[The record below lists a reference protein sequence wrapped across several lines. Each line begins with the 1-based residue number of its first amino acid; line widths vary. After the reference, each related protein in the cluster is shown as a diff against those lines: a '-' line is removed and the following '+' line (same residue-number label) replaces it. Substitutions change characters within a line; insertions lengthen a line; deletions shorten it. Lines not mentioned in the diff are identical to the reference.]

1 MEGFDWRC
9 PLNVCTLIHMPMPRN
24 SKHFSRQNYTFEV
37 LFWPQKQWKYEEW
50 VAKNTRYRNR
60 SAKCLEICFFAPWP
74 RIALLLAT
82 WPSDLTLS
90 FLQIAFGLHA
100 DWAMENIQWK
110 LLCNCKSH
118 LELRNKEWTLIL
130 RGWWWSWYEEG
141 RQIMTGRS
149 VGEQAIFT
157 PETSRRVDGSFKQV
171 S

>member
-1 MEGFDWRC
+1 MSVECLHTCQCQEIANISAGKI
-9 PLNVCTLIHMPMPRN
+9 IHLKSYFGHKNNENMR
-24 SKHFSRQNYTFEV
+24 
-37 LFWPQKQWKYEEW
+37 
-50 VAKNTRYRNR
+50 NTRYRNR
-60 SAKCLEICFFAPWP
+60 SAKCLVIGFFALWP

>member
-1 MEGFDWRC
+1 MLLLHFSNTQMKSIHRLMEGFDWRC

-60 SAKCLEICFFAPWP
+60 SAKCLEIGFFALWP

-82 WPSDLTLS
+82 WQSDLTLS
-90 FLQIAFGLHA
+90 FLQIALGLHA

-110 LLCNCKSH
+110 CLCKI
-118 LELRNKEWTLIL
+118 EEQRKDFDFKRVMVKLI
-130 RGWWWSWYEEG
+130 WG
-141 RQIMTGRS
+141 R
-149 VGEQAIFT
+149 
-157 PETSRRVDGSFKQV
+157 
-171 S
+171 